1 VSTLS
6 LAVPSFA
13 KINWFLR
20 ILGRR
25 PDGYHEV
32 QTVMQTVSLHDELS
46 FEVRADDQITLSC
59 SDDQLPVDE
68 SNLVVRA
75 ANALRRHSRTT
86 RGVSIR
92 LEKRIPTKA
101 GLGGA
106 SSNAA
111 VTLMALTHLWELGIS
126 SSALLELGG
135 TLGADVPFF
144 FSGGLALATGTG
156 TDVEPLTE
164 NHRGK
169 IPLLII
175 TPKATVSTVEAY
187 RALQSPALTSTN
199 DESILSSSRA
209 QALTSFADPS
219 LLQNDFEDV
228 ILRAQPEIERA
239 KKALQ
244 EAGAIGSLLAGSG
257 SSVFGVFENEDWQAR
272 AAKDIHA
279 ETGWRIFPATSISRR
294 EYLAALGPCGVL
306 LSNTRHSF

>member
-1 VSTLS
+1 
-6 LAVPSFA
+6 
-13 KINWFLR
+13 
-20 ILGRR
+20 
-25 PDGYHEV
+25 
-32 QTVMQTVSLHDELS
+32 MQTVSLHDELS
-46 FEVRADDQITLSC
+46 FTVRADDRITLSC

-75 ANALRRHSRTT
+75 ATVLRRHSRTAQ
-86 RGVSIR
+86 GVSIR

-126 SSALLELGG
+126 SSELLELGR

-156 TDVEPLTE
+156 TDIEPLAE
-164 NHRGK
+164 NHQGK

-175 TPKATVSTVEAY
+175 TPKATVSTLEAY

-199 DESILSSSRA
+199 DESILSSSRS
-209 QALTSFADPS
+209 QALMSVADPS
-219 LLQNDFEDV
+219 RFQNDFEGV
-228 ILRAQPEIERA
+228 IFREEPEIERA
-239 KKALQ
+239 KQALQ
-244 EAGAIGSLLAGSG
+244 DAGATGSLLAGSG
-257 SSVFGVFENEDWQAR
+257 SSVFGVFENEDSQAR
-272 AAKDIHA
+272 AAKEVHA
-279 ETGWRIFPATSISRR
+279 EPGWRIFPATSISRR
-294 EYLAALGPCGVL
+294 EYLAALGRCGVL

>member
-1 VSTLS
+1 
-6 LAVPSFA
+6 
-13 KINWFLR
+13 
-20 ILGRR
+20 
-25 PDGYHEV
+25 
-32 QTVMQTVSLHDELS
+32 MQTVSLHDELS
-46 FEVRADDQITLSC
+46 FEVRADDRITLSC
-59 SDDQLPVDE
+59 SDDQLPIDK

-75 ANALRRHSRTT
+75 ANLLRSYTRTT
-86 RGVSIR
+86 HGVKIR

-111 VTLMALTHLWELGIS
+111 VTLMALTYLWELEIS
-126 SSALLELGG
+126 SPELLELGK

-144 FSGGLALATGTG
+144 FSGGVALATGTG
-156 TDVEPLTE
+156 TNVEPLAE
-164 NHRGK
+164 NHQGK

-175 TPKATVSTVEAY
+175 TPKATVSTAEAY

-199 DESILSSSRA
+199 YESILSSSRA
-209 QALTSFADPS
+209 QALTSVADPS
-219 LLQNDFEDV
+219 LLQNDFEEV

-244 EAGAIGSLLAGSG
+244 EAGATGSLLAGSG
-257 SSVFGVFENEDWQAR
+257 SSVFGVFENEDLQAR
-272 AAKDIHA
+272 AAQDVHA

-306 LSNTRHSF
+306 LSNTRDSF